1 MHHKKD
7 GSGRGP
13 LGDFLV
19 ARRSSLSAA
28 EAGLPETGQARRVP
42 GLRCEEVAV
51 LARISTDYYRRL
63 EQGRV
68 RTASRTVV
76 NSLGQALQLNGDQQ
90 RYLARLAN
98 VEVGEDNGGADLD
111 QHIRPQVARL
121 LTRLADTPAL
131 VTTPYLDILAWNR
144 LAAALLGDLAA
155 MKPQQR
161 NYVRMVFLDPH
172 IRSLLVDWK
181 VRAQEAVSRFRL
193 AIGAAPRHAR
203 IRELINELT
212 ACDGDFRTWWNQHL
226 ITTRTWGRSR
236 LNHPI
241 AGQFSVDWYVL
252 ANVDDNEQDVLLL
265 SAPEGTS
272 SHAAIRR
279 LDAWAAEQG
288 LAHSVDSHQ

>member
-1 MHHKKD
+1 M
-7 GSGRGP
+7 
-13 LGDFLV
+13 
-19 ARRSSLSAA
+19 
-28 EAGLPETGQARRVP
+28 
-42 GLRCEEVAV
+42 
-51 LARISTDYYRRL
+51 
-63 EQGRV
+63 